1 MITLVSLAIVCFLSG
16 PPFGPSIDVIICELL
31 QDDCCV
37 NNAGI
42 RTNFF
47 MADRV
52 VALGTLDPADSSVS
66 THPNPIP
73 PRTARGGTSLH
84 FISKPRVPIPLQV
97 QARPIPAP
105 HHGRLLS
112 VPFSADDPFSISF
125 QSFRPCF
132 CTSMFISLCMYVLN
146 DVATLYKVSPV
157 PLE

>member
-1 MITLVSLAIVCFLSG
+1 MLSQNKHSQKKKKIKKPQFRYCSRISG
-16 PPFGPSIDVIICELL
+16 SAFAQAKKIHVVRA
-31 QDDCCV
+31 Q
-37 NNAGI
+37 
-42 RTNFF
+42 R
-47 MADRV
+47 

-125 QSFRPCF
+125 QSFRPRF